1 MTLPKR
7 ARYRRQ
13 RSWCEG
19 ARLHAAYTGA
29 TLPIPENT
37 ILVGEEITPAMLG
50 VIPTER
56 LGGVVSLGGS
66 GNSHV
71 AILARAMGV
80 PAVMGALDLPAYE
93 LEGAE
98 VIVDGHYGDVYTRP
112 SPARLTENRLLL
124 QQEQVFAEE
133 LNDLKELPGVTRDGW
148 QVQLWVNIG

>member
-1 MTLPKR
+1 
-7 ARYRRQ
+7 
-13 RSWCEG
+13 
-19 ARLHAAYTGA
+19 
-29 TLPIPENT
+29 
-37 ILVGEEITPAMLG
+37 MLG
-50 VIPTER
+50 AIPAER

-133 LNDLKELPGVTRDGW
+133 LNVLKELPGVTRDGW
-148 QVQLWVNIG
+148 QVQLWVNMGLSGDITRSLDRGAEGIGLFRTEVPFMSKDRFPLSLIHI